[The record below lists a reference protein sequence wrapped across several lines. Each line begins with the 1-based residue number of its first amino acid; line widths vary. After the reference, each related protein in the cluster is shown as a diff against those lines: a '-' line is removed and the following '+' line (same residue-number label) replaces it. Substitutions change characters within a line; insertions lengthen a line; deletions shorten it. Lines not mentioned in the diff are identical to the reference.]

1 MDFDVR
7 FSRFEILTGSGT
19 LMLCLCFVCVFTEAS
34 AIEEEIGTMVSSAVK
49 SDDLYWS
56 SVEADGQTVV
66 LTGAAPD
73 VSALEAAQRRAEA
86 VSGLTRVI
94 NKIKVIGQ
102 SGTCQRAIDE
112 RLSTSRIRFKSGRA
126 DVIAASHAVI
136 TDLAGILRACNARVE
151 IAGHTDSDGDAE
163 INLRLSQR
171 RADRVAKSLVN
182 LGVPAHRVRS
192 EGYGETQPVSSNA
205 SSGGRKLNRR
215 IEVRVLGVTA

>member
-1 MDFDVR
+1 MDFDLR
-7 FSRFEILTGSGT
+7 FSPFEILTGSGT
-19 LMLCLCFVCVFTEAS
+19 LLVCLCFVCVFSEAS
-34 AIEEEIGTMVSSAVK
+34 AIEEEIGTTVSSAVK

-56 SVEADGQTVV
+56 SVEADGQAVV

-73 VSALEAAQRRAEA
+73 VLALEAAQRRAEA

-94 NKIKVIGQ
+94 NRIKVIGQ

-112 RLSTSRIRFKSGRA
+112 LLSGNGIRFKSGRA
-126 DVIAASHAVI
+126 DVTEASHRVI
-136 TDLAGILRACNARVE
+136 TELAGVLGTCNARVE

-171 RADRVAKSLVN
+171 RADRVAKALVN
-182 LGVPAHRVRS
+182 LGVPAHQVRS

-205 SSGGRKLNRR
+205 YSDGRKLNRR
-215 IEVRVLGVTA
+215 IEVRVLGITA